1 MITLKK
7 ASVLT
12 TMILGMTMALSV
24 SLPSA
29 GQAASCGADV
39 KKAEAQW
46 SKIQKKIDSGE
57 YDANDKAQRA
67 MGGLIRRAGEAGEAG
82 KNKKCAKLLN
92 KVRSRWEEKG
102 WK

>member
-12 TMILGMTMALSV
+12 TVIFGMTLALSL
-24 SLPSA
+24 SLPGA
-29 GQAASCGADV
+29 VQAAKCAPDV

-46 SKIQKKIDSGE
+46 KQIQKKIDSGE
-57 YDANDKAQRA
+57 YDGNDKAERA
-67 MGGLIRRAGEAGEAG
+67 LGGLIRRAGEAGEAG
-82 KNKKCAKLLN
+82 KNKKCANLLK
-92 KVRSRWEEKG
+92 KVRGRWEEKE

>member
-12 TMILGMTMALSV
+12 TMIFGMTLALSL
-24 SLPSA
+24 SLPGA
-29 GQAASCGADV
+29 VQAAKCAADV

-46 SKIQKKIDSGE
+46 KQIQKKIDSGE
-57 YDANDKAQRA
+57 YDSSDKAQRA
-67 MGGLIRRAGEAGEAG
+67 SERLLRIAGKAGEDG
-82 KNKKCAKLLN
+82 KNKKCVRLLE
-92 KVRSRWEEKG
+92 KVRGRWEEKD